1 MGMGVRTVAREEETP
16 VRKVLFVA
24 TVYDHLAA
32 FHLPFMHLLQERGCQ
47 VHAAASPLSGGKSK
61 SRIEMAGFKCW
72 DVPFARSL
80 SSVGNLRACLA
91 LRRLLQQERY
101 SLIHV
106 HTPVAAWIARFVARF
121 GRKTSV
127 VYTAHGFHFYRG
139 APLGYWLLY
148 YPAERLA
155 ARWTD
160 GLVVMNEE
168 DWTRAKRMGFVP
180 GKNLFLVHGVG
191 VDLGTY
197 RPEAHDDS
205 VLRDQLGVR
214 LDEMAVCCVAEMIPR
229 KNHAMLLEAWK
240 LVARSE
246 ERAHLLLVGDGPLR
260 GKLETKVLEERI
272 PRVHFLGV
280 RADVP
285 AILAGSDVVVLASKQ
300 EGLARCIMEAMAA
313 GRPVVA
319 TDIRGSRDLV
329 VDGETGFLAKLGDI
343 DGLAHSLLQLLGAPG
358 LRQRMGQAGYQRI
371 KDYSLERVLGEMA
384 AVYDRYLGERTTP
397 PGPPPAINS

>member
-1 MGMGVRTVAREEETP
+1 MMGMGVRTVAREEETP

-24 TVYDHLAA
+24 AVYNHLAT

-91 LRRLLQQERY
+91 LHRLLQQERY

-106 HTPVAAWIARFVARF
+106 HTPVAAWITRFVASL

-168 DWTRAKRMGFVP
+168 DWTRAKRMGFVS

-191 VDLGTY
+191 VDLGAY
-197 RPEAHDDS
+197 CSASNDS
-205 VLRDQLGVR
+205 ILRNQLGVR
-214 LDEMAVCCVAEMIPR
+214 LDEVAVCCVAEMIPR
-229 KNHAMLLEAWK
+229 KNHAMLMEAWK

-260 GKLETKVLEERI
+260 GKLETKVLEDRI

-285 AILAGSDVVVLASKQ
+285 AILAGSAVLVLSSKQ

-319 TDIRGSRDLV
+319 TDIRGNRDLV
-329 VDGETGFLAKLGDI
+329 VDGETGFLVKLGDTA
-343 DGLAHSLLQLLGAPG
+343 GLAHSLLQLLGDPG
-358 LRQRMGQAGYQRI
+358 LRQRMGQAGCQRV
-371 KDYSLERVLGEMA
+371 KDYSLERVLDEMA
-384 AVYDRYLGERTTP
+384 AVYDRCLGERTTP
-397 PGPPPAINS
+397 PGPPSTINS